1 MTWACSSNNRWLY
14 ERGCRGYFPTCGVV
28 SPCINHHFDSLNQFL
43 GLTITRLTNH
53 NHEQNTWDDP
63 LSREST
69 IFIDHF
75 HREIRDVPHLSV
87 GLPHLEDHPRD
98 RNCQWIGLRENL
110 QESPLNFMGKSM
122 VSCKFSL
129 KPIQSSIVLLVYQRV
144 PQCFI
149 VPNQSSQPLP
159 LRTGGAG
166 AGWGDLAIS
175 MARRLRF
182 ARHAGVG
189 YP

>member
-129 KPIQSSIVLLVYQRV
+129 KPIQSNWFAHQNHPADRKSFTFVAYPIYTCGYQTNHSYY
-144 PQCFI
+144 PFF
-149 VPNQSSQPLP
+149 SQVAYNMIQL
-159 LRTGGAG
+159 
-166 AGWGDLAIS
+166 D
-175 MARRLRF
+175 
-182 ARHAGVG
+182 
-189 YP
+189 